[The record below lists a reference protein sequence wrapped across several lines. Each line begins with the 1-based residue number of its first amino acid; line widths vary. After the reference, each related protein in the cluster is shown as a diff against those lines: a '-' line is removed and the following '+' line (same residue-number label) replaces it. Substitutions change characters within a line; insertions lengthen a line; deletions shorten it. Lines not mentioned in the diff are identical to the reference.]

1 MLRLTMEQF
10 QELQEMKGK
19 KRKYGNHKTTIIF
32 KGEEVEFDSEK
43 EAMRAKHLEFLEK
56 AGEISDLQIQKVFE
70 LQPGFKHAGH
80 KIRPITYVAD
90 FYYYDETPDCRHCQD
105 PITRW
110 VVEDV
115 KSEATRKDKVYQMK
129 KKMLLYVQHRE
140 IKEI

>member
-10 QELQEMKGK
+10 QEMQEMKGQR
-19 KRKYGNHKTTIIF
+19 RKYGNHEHKIIF
-32 KGEEVEFDSEK
+32 KGQEVTFDSKK
-43 EAMRAKHLEFLEK
+43 EARRAKELELLEK

-70 LQPGFKHAGH
+70 LQPRFKHAG
-80 KIRPITYVAD
+80 KVYRPITYIAD

-129 KKMLLYVQHRE
+129 KKMMLYVQHRE